1 MDSQS
6 SDSFQRSGQPAAKH
20 LNAEAITALQPLHDD
35 LLGESRAFDGIVYY
49 SVDKWHPNNASAVVT
64 VQPPEGQTERFA
76 FYRQN
81 IASRR
86 VDLGAT
92 ALGIA
97 LATKET
103 TYIRSKMNPKN
114 HMTWATRQLVGKKVV
129 GGLQAAFNIH
139 YGPLPSEKKIARIWK
154 QHEKAMQEV
163 AHDFNNLSKN
173 ITSIGDTLE
182 LLAPAT
188 PNAFIVSWDLNG
200 SSELATNHYGT
211 LRNYLIDTKNIFTT
225 LTSQKKGD
233 YHDTGDG
240 QDLSI
245 WLPDS
250 VDRADPASIRQFGLT
265 HVLPLIESL
274 REQHAIIAL
283 QYPDIQPHIEI
294 ALGLGY
300 VEQDKHDGRT
310 SSEYWEVN
318 RVHDRLSDTKQ
329 PLGFTEAAQQAL
341 FTND

>member
-1 MDSQS
+1 MDSES
-6 SDSFQRSGQPAAKH
+6 PLSFQRSGQPAAKH
-20 LNAEAITALQPLHDD
+20 LNAESIVALQPLHDD
-35 LLGESRAFDGIVYY
+35 LLSESKAFDGIVYY
-49 SVDKWHPNNASAVVT
+49 SVDAWHPNNASAVVT

-97 LATKET
+97 LLTKET

-114 HMTWATRQLVGKKVV
+114 HITWATHQMAGKKVV
-129 GGLQAAFNIH
+129 GGLQAAFNVH
-139 YGPLPSEKKIARIWK
+139 YGALPSEKKIDRIWK
-154 QHEKAMQEV
+154 HHEKTVREV
-163 AHDFNNLSKN
+163 ALDFDSLSKN

-200 SSELATNHYGT
+200 SSDLAAHHYGT
-211 LRNYLIDTKNIFTT
+211 LRNYLIDTKNTFIS
-225 LTSQKKGD
+225 LTSQRKGD

-250 VDRADPASIRQFGLT
+250 VDRADPVSIRDFGLT

-274 REQHAIIAL
+274 KEQHGIIAL
-283 QYPDIQPHIEI
+283 QYPDIQPRIEI

-318 RVHDRLSDTKQ
+318 RVHDTLSDTKQ
-329 PLGFTEAAQQAL
+329 PLGFTEAARLAL
-341 FTND
+341 FSND